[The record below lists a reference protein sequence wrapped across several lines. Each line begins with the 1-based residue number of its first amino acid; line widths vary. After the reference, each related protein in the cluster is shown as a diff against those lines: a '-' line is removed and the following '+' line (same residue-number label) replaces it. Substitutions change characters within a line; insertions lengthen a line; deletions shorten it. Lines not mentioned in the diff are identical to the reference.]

1 MRKQRPRGSTTREAV
16 VEAALALVDEV
27 GIGALTLRGVA
38 QRVGAPPMSLYTHFS
53 KKEELLDLMYAEIV
67 RLMWVDAGHATWQEE
82 LFALCRRVRQV
93 LVQHPHWAP
102 LLSRPTPP
110 PARVPLRE
118 RLLEL
123 LTRDGMPLTEAFVA
137 VRNASLVA
145 LGLTLVE
152 ISLRDPEGKSSVA
165 ARLEQQKTVNEA
177 QTSDD
182 EEPLSREAIK
192 ELPRFDLSDN
202 FDAAIRA
209 FVAGVAASRAPAE
222 SRRGAL

>member
-16 VEAALALVDEV
+16 VEAALALVDDF
-27 GIGALTLRGVA
+27 GIEALTLRGVA
-38 QRVGAPPMSLYTHFS
+38 QRVGAPPMSLYTHFR
-53 KKEELLDLMYAEIV
+53 KKEELLDLMYAEVV
-67 RLMWVDAGHATWQEE
+67 RLMWVDAGHAVWQEE
-82 LFALCRRVRQV
+82 LFALSRQVRQV

-123 LTRDGMPLTEAFVA
+123 LTRDGIPLTDAFVA
-137 VRNASLVA
+137 VRNAVLVA

-152 ISLRDPEGKSSVA
+152 IGLRDPEGKSSIA
-165 ARLEQQKTVNEA
+165 ARLQRQKSVNEA

-192 ELPRFDLSDN
+192 ESPHFDLSDN

-209 FVAGVAASRAPAE
+209 FITGVAASRASAE
-222 SRRGAL
+222 RVRGAL